1 MLRQGEAELID
12 QIRQAQDPDR
22 FSKMTEAGSR
32 LSRQQAVAAIWRQ
45 HGAGTAS
52 PEPPRVRSE

>member
-22 FSKMTEAGSR
+22 FSKMTEAGFR
-32 LSRQQAVAAIWRQ
+32 LSRQQAVAAIWRH
-45 HGAGTAS
+45 HGTGAAS